1 MNENRD
7 NDCLDPENNSK
18 CCFFKVANAFLLLAV
33 FLLFMVLCFYAPRV
47 IDGKSL
53 GFDYIG
59 VIVAILAILV
69 TVLIGWQ
76 IWATI
81 DTRRIIERFDERI
94 RANENAVNRLQQ
106 QFSNIG
112 EIAIANTEIANAQ
125 IIVASIISDPARAN
139 AHQYAESYQFA
150 STALTRLI
158 QIQGIT
164 NELIRRCFT
173 LLNQILTNSQGI
185 LDNPD
190 MPNALKN
197 QLITEYTNFRPL
209 HNANRAL
216 VLPHANPQ
224 QLSELER
231 LLNLRRGIEEHPTF
245 PNE

>member
-1 MNENRD
+1 MI
-7 NDCLDPENNSK
+7 
-18 CCFFKVANAFLLLAV
+18 VT
-33 FLLFMVLCFYAPRV
+33 
-47 IDGKSL
+47 IL
-53 GFDYIG
+53 G
-59 VIVAILAILV
+59 ILV

-94 RANENAVNRLQQ
+94 RTNENAVNRLRQ

-112 EIAIANTEIANAQ
+112 EIAIANNEITNAQ
-125 IIVASIISDPARAN
+125 RIVESIVGDQTRAN
-139 AHQYAESYQFA
+139 AHHYAESYQLA

-158 QIQGIT
+158 HVQDIT
-164 NELIRRCFT
+164 SGLIERCFM